1 MIERLIVLSLFILY
15 TMSVYLLLFL
25 VNVVLGFVYN
35 ISDFVNIIKGNI
47 AKFLTGTYN
56 ENWQLKPLT
65 CSQCMSFWICLIL
78 IICIEPS
85 NIYLYFYN
93 FLLAFLHPRIND
105 LLFILDSI
113 GSKIM
118 MKINQ
123 KLN

>member
-1 MIERLIVLSLFILY
+1 MNIF
-15 TMSVYLLLFL
+15 LLLFL

-47 AKFLTGTYN
+47 AKFLTGNYN

-78 IICIEPS
+78 IICIEPA

-105 LLFILDSI
+105 LLLHPRINDLLFILDSI
-113 GSKIM
+113 GSRIM